1 MPTKGINFGSRK
13 QRRSVSQLSL
23 NPHTKAT
30 HKWEDELQGLT
41 LANHRIDKAASVE
54 KSRARQKLRSSA
66 EWSSLTPPEQEQREQ
81 EMCMQIDLKRAQKKV
96 DARKAWVAKHEDV
109 ETDVKGLDDTL
120 EGMGEVE
127 IEYGQEGNEGDV
139 EDSDGS
145 QAEECSEDEEADKLT
160 EEDKRGIFERLHG
173 VWAVQRIEAQQLLD
187 DLENEGR
194 GKEGKETPEDWA
206 FGG

>member
-30 HKWEDELQGLT
+30 RKWEDELQGLT

-66 EWSSLTPPEQEQREQ
+66 EWSSLTPTEQEQREQ
-81 EMCMQIDLKRAQKKV
+81 DMCIQIDLKRAQKKV
-96 DARKAWVAKHEDV
+96 DARKAWVAKHGDV
-109 ETDVKGLDDTL
+109 ATDVKGLEDTL

-127 IEYGQEGNEGDV
+127 TEGDV
-139 EDSDGS
+139 EESDGS
-145 QAEECSEDEEADKLT
+145 QAEECSEDEEAVKLT
-160 EEDKRGIFERLHG
+160 DEHKRGIFERLHG
-173 VWAVQRIEAQQLLD
+173 VWEVQRIEAQRLLD

-194 GKEGKETPEDWA
+194 GKEGKETPEDWE